1 MADALYLVILITVFL
16 FRCLPGIFVACL
28 GWLFT
33 SSMTN
38 KWPQVILR
46 GLLVALAITPTAAG
60 HAGFIPAVWN
70 FFYSDL
76 RFAGSYLLQ
85 HSLLPLLLGW
95 SLAIPVIYAST
106 LSSGKRQRRLPW
118 D

>member
-1 MADALYLVILITVFL
+1 LCPTIFDDLDIIVADALYLVILITVFL
-16 FRCLPGIFVACL
+16 FRCLPGIFVAFL
-28 GWLFT
+28 GWLLT

-70 FFYSDL
+70 FF
-76 RFAGSYLLQ
+76 
-85 HSLLPLLLGW
+85 
-95 SLAIPVIYAST
+95 
-106 LSSGKRQRRLPW
+106 
-118 D
+118 